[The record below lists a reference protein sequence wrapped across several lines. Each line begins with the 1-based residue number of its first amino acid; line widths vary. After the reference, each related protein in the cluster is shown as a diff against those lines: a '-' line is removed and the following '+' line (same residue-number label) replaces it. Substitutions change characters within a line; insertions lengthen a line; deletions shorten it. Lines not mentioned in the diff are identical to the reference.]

1 MNDEEY
7 RLFVERQP
15 LKSRLGPYASII
27 NTIVIGIAALYLC
40 KGFKKGK

>member
-15 LKSRLGPYASII
+15 LKSGLGPYTSII
-27 NTIVIGIAALYLC
+27 NTIVVGMAALYLC